1 MNICL
6 IGDGLISLT
15 LAKTLINNKI
25 KVFMYYKNNKKTPSN
40 NRTIGITSN
49 NLDFFQKEIIKIK
62 KDLFWEINQIEIY
75 SEQNKKEKILNFEE
89 PKKILFSIVKNNDLY
104 NLLNRSL
111 EKSNNLK
118 KIIIK
123 DKSFYKKIIK
133 NKKYDL
139 IINCDGTNEISK
151 RYFYR
156 KILKNY
162 ESTAHVTT
170 INHNK
175 AQNKK
180 AIQIFTKHGP
190 IAFLPI
196 SETQTSI
203 VFSIKNRC
211 IKKNLKLSQEEFE
224 KLIFAN
230 NKQYEINSIN
240 KFETFIL
247 ESKTLRNYYNK
258 NILAFG
264 DMLHQIHPLSGQGFN
279 MTLRDIQVFLT
290 LLRDRESL
298 GLPIDYSICK
308 QFENK
313 TKHLNFIFSLGNDFI
328 YEFFNYGN
336 FFQKPFS
343 KKVFNYLN
351 NNRLFNK
358 LAIKYADKGL
368 MI

>member
-1 MNICL
+1 M
-6 IGDGLISLT
+6 
-15 LAKTLINNKI
+15 
-25 KVFMYYKNNKKTPSN
+25 KKTKNPTACIIIIGNEILSG
-40 NRTIGITSN
+40 RTIDTNKHYLCKELSIKGI
-49 NLDFFQKEIIKIK
+49 DV
-62 KDLFWEINQIEIY
+62 IE
-75 SEQNKKEKILNFEE
+75 
-89 PKKILFSIVKNNDLY
+89 V
-104 NLLNRSL
+104 R
-111 EKSNNLK
+111 
-118 KIIIK
+118 IIK
-123 DKSFYKKIIK
+123 DNIKQIIDTV
-133 NKKYDL
+133 NQTRNKYDY
-139 IINCDGTNEISK
+139 I
-151 RYFYR
+151 F
-156 KILKNY
+156 
-162 ESTAHVTT
+162 TT
-170 INHNK
+170 GGIGPTHDDLTSLSIAK
-175 AQNKK
+175 AFKVKLVKNKK

-298 GLPIDYSICK
+298 GLPIDHSICK

-328 YEFFNYGN
+328 YEFFNYDN

-343 KKVFNYLN
+343 KKVFNYLIP
-351 NNRLFNK
+351 LK
-358 LAIKYADKGL
+358 
-368 MI
+368 